1 MTQANSAGGPST
13 ARDRRLAATFVELA
27 DTLVAGF
34 DIIDMLHTLT
44 ERCVE
49 LLGVTAA
56 AVLLPDRR
64 RALQLVASSS
74 DQARLLDVMRLRNQE
89 GPFLDAY
96 RTGTAAAS
104 ADLTTEV
111 ARWPRLAEA
120 ARDSGYAG
128 AQALPLRLHDQPLG
142 VLGLFNA
149 AAGILATDTVAIGQ
163 SMADIATI
171 SILHT
176 RAFQRQEQLAEQ
188 LHSTLNARITIEQAK
203 GFVAEKLRVPVAE
216 AFALMRDHAHTHHVP
231 LTDLARAVLT
241 YQVDPAVLRPSAP
254 GG

>member
-1 MTQANSAGGPST
+1 MTQADSAGGPAT

-49 LLGVTAA
+49 LLDVTAA

-64 RALQLVASSS
+64 SALQLVASSTE
-74 DQARLLDVMRLRNQE
+74 QAPLLDVMRLRNKE

-96 RTGTAAAS
+96 RTGEPAAS
-104 ADLTTEV
+104 VDLTAETT
-111 ARWPRLAEA
+111 RWPRLAA
-120 ARDSGYAG
+120 VARDGGYAG
-128 AQALPLRLHDQPLG
+128 TQALPLRLRERSLG
-142 VLGLFNA
+142 VLGLFSA
-149 AAGILATDTVAIGQ
+149 TAGVLPADTAAIGQ

-176 RAFQRQEQLAEQ
+176 RAFRRQEQVAEQ
-188 LHSTLNARITIEQAK
+188 LHDTLNARITIEQAK
-203 GFVAEKLRVPVAE
+203 GFLAEKLQVPVGE
-216 AFALMRDHAHTHHVP
+216 AFALMRTHAHTHRLA
-231 LTDLARAVLT
+231 LTELAGAVVT
-241 YQVDPAVLRPSAP
+241 SQVDPADLRHSPA

>member
-1 MTQANSAGGPST
+1 MTQADSAGGPAT
-13 ARDRRLAATFVELA
+13 ARDRRLAAAFVELA

-49 LLGVTAA
+49 LLDVTAA

-64 RALQLVASSS
+64 SALQLVAASSERT
-74 DQARLLDVMRLRNQE
+74 QLLDLMRLRNQE
-89 GPFLDAY
+89 GPFRDAY
-96 RTGTAAAS
+96 RTGEPTAS
-104 ADLTTEV
+104 VDLTAEAT
-111 ARWPRLAEA
+111 RWPRLAEA
-120 ARDSGYAG
+120 ARDGGYAG
-128 AQALPLRLHDQPLG
+128 AQALPLRLRGRPLG
-142 VLGLFNA
+142 VLGLFSA
-149 AAGILATDTVAIGQ
+149 TAGALGPDTVAIGQ

-188 LHSTLNARITIEQAK
+188 LHNTLNARITIEQAK
-203 GFVAEKLRVPVAE
+203 GYLAEKLGVPVGE
-216 AFALMRDHAHTHHVP
+216 AFALMRAHAHTHHVP

-241 YQVDPAVLRPSAP
+241 AQVDAADLRRPP
-254 GG
+254 PDR

>member
-1 MTQANSAGGPST
+1 MTQGDNAGGPST
-13 ARDRRLAATFVELA
+13 ARDGRLAATFVELA

-49 LLGVTAA
+49 LLDVTAA

-64 RALQLVASSS
+64 SALQLVASSS
-74 DQARLLDVMRLRNQE
+74 EQPRLLDLMRLRNQE

-96 RTGTAAAS
+96 HSGEPAAS
-104 ADLTTEV
+104 ADLAAEV
-111 ARWPRLAEA
+111 FRWPRLAEA
-120 ARDSGYAG
+120 ARDSGYVG
-128 AQALPLRLHDQPLG
+128 TQALPLRLRDQPLG
-142 VLGLFNA
+142 VLGLFSA
-149 AAGILATDTVAIGQ
+149 DAGALATDTVAVGQ

-176 RAFQRQEQLAEQ
+176 RAFQRREQVAEQ
-188 LHSTLNARITIEQAK
+188 LHNTLNARITIEQAK
-203 GFVAEKLRVPVAE
+203 GFLAEKLRVPVGE
-216 AFALMRDHAHTHHVP
+216 AFALMRAHAHAHHLA
-231 LTDLARAVLT
+231 LTELARGVLT
-241 YQVDPAVLRPSAP
+241 SQVDPADLRSSPP